1 MNWLPSMDLNHD
13 KQIQSLLC
21 YRYTTRQARRT
32 AKLGYPMNKSS
43 ILRGLVLPIAAALLA
58 LGSGCVKLNPSSELK
73 VPATTALA
81 AARTA
86 ARPAANGPVA
96 VPARPGTF

>member
-1 MNWLPSMDLNHD
+1 
-13 KQIQSLLC
+13 
-21 YRYTTRQARRT
+21 
-32 AKLGYPMNKSS
+32 MNKSS
-43 ILRGLVLPIAAALLA
+43 IHRLARVWPLAAAVLA

-81 AARTA
+81 AARPA

-96 VPARPGTF
+96 APVPAGTF